1 MEWKAIERINEQIS
15 NNIFN
20 PRLYINIININIIIV
35 CTLKI

>member
-20 PRLYINIININIIIV
+20 QRLYINIININIIIV